1 MSNEYEEFLESLMES
16 KEKRPIM
23 THLPSSIK
31 LACKFFPGYLSDEEL
46 QERQY
51 SGRYWDIRRDIDGG
65 HILFIVLD
73 NQDILCVTKEEHEE
87 CVEAVLDRGYAINFL
102 PDSLRGM
109 YYND

>member
-1 MSNEYEEFLESLMES
+1 MTEYEEFIDSLQA
-16 KEKRPIM
+16 KKYKPIM

-31 LACKFFPGYLSDEEL
+31 LACKFYPGYLSDEEL

-51 SGRYWDIRRDIDGG
+51 SGRYWDIRSRDIDGG

-73 NQDILCVTKEEHEE
+73 NQDILCVTKEEYEE
-87 CVEAVLDRGYAINFL
+87 SVEAVLDRGYAINFL